1 MKHLLAGVAVVALLA
16 GMPANADTIITFGQ
30 NSSANTITGTGGLTG
45 TTITGSDIAV
55 TITQI
60 ASADPTPISA
70 FLDLS
75 AANSTGATVTGGVVV
90 TQHFSGT
97 FSICSTAACAPADTN
112 YLSGAFTDG
121 AIAVIGGTQIVIAA
135 STAVFASDTIATL
148 DLPRA
153 IGFSLTNVD
162 PPVSVTACPACD
174 TGETIASF
182 TASIAGNAAANAV
195 PEPASLLLLGGS
207 LFGLAGAFGWR
218 RRFGAP

>member
-1 MKHLLAGVAVVALLA
+1 MKHLLASVAVVALLA
-16 GMPANADTIITFGQ
+16 SMPAKADTIITFGQ
-30 NSSANTITGTGGLTG
+30 TGGGNTVTGTGGTGG

-55 TITQI
+55 NITQI
-60 ASADPTPISA
+60 ASVDVTPIAA

-121 AIAVIGGTQIVIAA
+121 AIAVLGGTQIVMAA
-135 STAVFASDTIATL
+135 STALFASDVITAL

-174 TGETIASF
+174 TGQTIASF
-182 TASIAGNAAANAV
+182 AASVAGNAAANAV
-195 PEPASLLLLGGS
+195 PEPASLLLLGG
-207 LFGLAGAFGWR
+207 GLLMAGALGWR
-218 RRFGAP
+218 RRFS